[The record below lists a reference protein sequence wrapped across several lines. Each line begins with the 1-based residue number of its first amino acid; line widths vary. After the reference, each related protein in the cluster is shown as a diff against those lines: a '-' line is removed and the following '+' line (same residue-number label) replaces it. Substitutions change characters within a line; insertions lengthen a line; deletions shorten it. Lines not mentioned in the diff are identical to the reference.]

1 MRKRKLEAEID
12 YNFSLV
18 GIISPLKEYK
28 FAWLLNKNL
37 DIQLDKTQDIE
48 IEFLKNKN
56 LIISNYIHETEHSSF
71 KLMKNKSVD
80 HYGDNPDFIVPELK
94 RFDYIIVVQGFEDLF
109 SDQELKNM
117 ISSITSVQYVQLFSV
132 ESLKSKENLIF

>member
-1 MRKRKLEAEID
+1 MKKRKLEVKVD
-12 YNFSLV
+12 YSFSLV

-28 FAWLLNKNL
+28 FAWLLNKKL
-37 DIQLDKTQDIE
+37 DIELDKTQDIE
-48 IEFLKNKN
+48 IEFLKNRN

-80 HYGDNPDFIVPELK
+80 LYGDNPVFIVPELK
-94 RFDYIIVVQGFEDLF
+94 RFDYIIVVQGFEDSF
-109 SDQELKNM
+109 SDQELKKM
-117 ISSITSVQYVQLFSV
+117 ISSIISVQYVQLFSV